1 MAAQIV
7 QIMKKTVHKPH
18 FTEIAREL
26 KEKIASGEHPVGSVL
41 PGEIELS
48 SLYQTSRHTIRAALH
63 ELQRLGLVSRK
74 KNAGTRVESAIPKED
89 FRASL
94 GSLEDLVQFGTAT
107 MRQVQNIETVV
118 IADTLAE
125 KLGCGKGTAWLC
137 VSSIRSDSSTGK
149 PVGWTDVYVDTQ
161 YAGVGAMVREE
172 SDSLISTLIERHYGR
187 RVDEIRQVA
196 RGILIDEKLAGP
208 LQVDAGSVGLEIV
221 RRYLDAAGEMFEFSV
236 SVHPSDRFAL
246 AMRLERLGD

>member
-1 MAAQIV
+1 
-7 QIMKKTVHKPH
+7 MKKTVHKPH
-18 FTEIAREL
+18 FAEIAREL

-41 PGEIELS
+41 PGELELS
-48 SLYQTSRHTIRAALH
+48 ALYQTSRHTIRAALH

-74 KNAGTRVESAIPKED
+74 KNAGTRVESAVPKEE

-94 GSLEDLVQFGTAT
+94 GSLEDLIQFGTAT
-107 MRQVQNIETVV
+107 VRQVQHIETVIV
-118 IADTLAE
+118 ADKLADNV
-125 KLGCGKGTAWLC
+125 GCGKGSAWLC

-161 YAGVGAMVREE
+161 YLGVGALVRDE

-187 RVDEIRQVA
+187 RVDEIHQVA
-196 RGILIDEKLAGP
+196 RGILIDEKLAAP
-208 LQVDAGSVGLEIV
+208 LQVVPGSVGLEIV
-221 RRYLDAAGEMFEFSV
+221 RRYLDAAGQMFEFSV

-246 AMRLERLGD
+246 AMRLERLGN